1 MEHDRAG
8 HAARSTHH
16 CMLAGYFA
24 LQGGEV
30 LSRSCPC
37 RHDWLCRAAAGALP
51 LMGHMMQ
58 QGAGQG
64 SADAAH
70 VCRAVPAARAVPAVQ
85 RLGGRAAAALLP
97 ARPGCRPLRGAG
109 QLGRR
114 RAGRAARLRRACR
127 AGGRARRAARR
138 AGRQDGACRRV
149 YGRMSARAC
158 VGSLAACGLCISY
171 LKSGTLCLP
180 MTVLAV
186 YAHSRSVSVGLGS
199 GRPCTFPPKGDAMAG
214 IPE

>member
-109 QLGRR
+109 QLGRPR
-114 RAGRAARLRRACR
+114 CAPAARLPRRRPCA
-127 AGGRARRAARR
+127 ARSAARR
-138 AGRQDGACRRV
+138 PAGWSLSPSIRPDECSCLRWQPCSLWFVHLLPKVRDLVPSHDRLSSICAQQVCVCGAWQW
-149 YGRMSARAC
+149 
-158 VGSLAACGLCISY
+158 
-171 LKSGTLCLP
+171 T
-180 MTVLAV
+180 
-186 YAHSRSVSVGLGS
+186 
-199 GRPCTFPPKGDAMAG
+199 AMHFSTQG
-214 IPE
+214 

>member
-127 AGGRARRAARR
+127 AGGRARRAAAPSPGR
-138 AGRQDGACRRV
+138 AAPAATASTP
-149 YGRMSARAC
+149 SAPAPAPHPYRLHRPAL
-158 VGSLAACGLCISY
+158 SSPY
-171 LKSGTLCLP
+171 
-180 MTVLAV
+180 
-186 YAHSRSVSVGLGS
+186 RSVIFTGSSTARRRGLEAASMRSAGS
-199 GRPCTFPPKGDAMAG
+199 T
-214 IPE
+214 